1 MENVPWHADVKA
13 FSRALA
19 LKSNGEYDGGMCLP
33 EDLLIVRITW
43 MPHLHGLFMVQ
54 RKVDLICISLD
65 TRRSVITNQTSDD
78 QVKRMVIAIMME
90 SDLKLSDDLLESIID
105 NVSTT

>member
-1 MENVPWHADVKA
+1 MIW
-13 FSRALA
+13 
-19 LKSNGEYDGGMCLP
+19 CLP

-43 MPHLHGLFMVQ
+43 LPHLHGLFMVQ

-78 QVKRMVIAIMME
+78 QVFNLFDGKKNGVFEFDEFVHALNVFHPYAPIDDKIDFAFRLY
-90 SDLKLSDDLLESIID
+90 DLRQTGFIE
-105 NVSTT
+105 